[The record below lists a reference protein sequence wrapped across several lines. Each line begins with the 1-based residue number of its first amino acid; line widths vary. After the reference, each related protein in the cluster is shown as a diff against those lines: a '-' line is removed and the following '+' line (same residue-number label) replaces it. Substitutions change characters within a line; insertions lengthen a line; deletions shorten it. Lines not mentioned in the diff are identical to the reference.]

1 MNYLANISRA
11 ALLLTVMVS
20 TWHSDAFAQQA
31 HSSNE
36 AKPSSGVLV
45 TTDQGIQHE
54 TLTLKSFEDKVFTFV
69 DQGNDNA
76 EPQLIT
82 IPASQLVWWQ
92 DPHVPATQGSLVRLR
107 NGTTLTGQV
116 TFADTT
122 NVRITSVHWQ
132 PVELP
137 VAAVQSI
144 EAIIPTNR
152 SLGAAREAWLAE
164 RSAES
169 KLESKSESRANVTV
183 LLNSGD
189 SLKGS
194 LVNSNSAKAAN
205 AGTGFTLSSEGREYQ
220 FSFGAN
226 ERQVAAIFFSGKEP
240 NGAQP
245 DSNNDVFDLSLSDG
259 SLLRGNDIAIR
270 QDRIVMNC
278 GSHEIELRKLG
289 DSTGNPVASM
299 IRGIRNNS
307 HEASYLTSLVPAEF
321 QHTPLLGTKWTS
333 CQINRPENRNRFS
346 PNKINAPF
354 SIVMP
359 LRSSLIYRID
369 EPRENM
375 KFQFGV
381 LVESLDG
388 KANNIEYQILALDSN
403 SQWQSVHASEI
414 SSLHASSELK
424 CDEVEIGSA
433 QAIALTVAYGTRA
446 DVACRFHW
454 LMPRLTSPEPE
465 R

>member
-144 EAIIPTNR
+144 EAIIPANR
-152 SLGAAREAWLAE
+152 SLGAAQEAWLAE

-245 DSNNDVFDLSLSDG
+245 DS
-259 SLLRGNDIAIR
+259 
-270 QDRIVMNC
+270 
-278 GSHEIELRKLG
+278 
-289 DSTGNPVASM
+289 
-299 IRGIRNNS
+299 
-307 HEASYLTSLVPAEF
+307 
-321 QHTPLLGTKWTS
+321 
-333 CQINRPENRNRFS
+333 
-346 PNKINAPF
+346 
-354 SIVMP
+354 
-359 LRSSLIYRID
+359 
-369 EPRENM
+369 
-375 KFQFGV
+375 
-381 LVESLDG
+381 
-388 KANNIEYQILALDSN
+388 
-403 SQWQSVHASEI
+403 
-414 SSLHASSELK
+414 
-424 CDEVEIGSA
+424 
-433 QAIALTVAYGTRA
+433 
-446 DVACRFHW
+446 
-454 LMPRLTSPEPE
+454 
-465 R
+465 